1 MSVGE
6 LGMKESE
13 NKQHNT
19 HSLLLRQDKERREGM
34 FVFGGKGV
42 PILIFNLALALKS
55 RRMTLSTHDWTH
67 SLLGCPK
74 RLSV

>member
-19 HSLLLRQDKERREGM
+19 HSLLTLLRQDKERREGM
-34 FVFGGKGV
+34 FVLGGGG
-42 PILIFNLALALKS
+42 IQG
-55 RRMTLSTHDWTH
+55 R
-67 SLLGCPK
+67 
-74 RLSV
+74 